1 MDTFLNIGPF
11 TGSGVAIIP
20 ASYTAIFTKAFVNMA
35 YTNIGGACSTW
46 IWSIAPANLAF
57 GNVEV
62 GATSML
68 QATVTNT
75 GTAAFSNIKYC
86 FLRCTVHIYTKCI
99 PD

>member
-1 MDTFLNIGPF
+1 
-11 TGSGVAIIP
+11 
-20 ASYTAIFTKAFVNMA
+20 MA
-35 YTNIGGACSTW
+35 YTNIGGAAEPRFA
-46 IWSIAPANLAF
+46 IAPANLRF

-62 GATSML
+62 GASSML

-75 GTAAFSNIKYC
+75 GTAALDNIKHC